1 MLENLKSQAK
11 PLRNVDL
18 ADTDNK
24 GRGGKMIR
32 SLTRK
37 SNVKIK
43 KLRSIGRCQIFF
55 CKNSLYDY
63 SAKIK
68 WEGYCRILNMV
79 SLEK

>member
-37 SNVKIK
+37 NNVKIK

-55 CKNSLYDY
+55 
-63 SAKIK
+63 AKIPFMITLQK
-68 WEGYCRILNMV
+68 SNGKDTVGY
-79 SLEK
+79 